1 MRTDSG
7 VRETSLQAYRAIEPE
22 LTGKRRD
29 VMLKVHAVFT
39 GKQFTRKQ
47 LARAL
52 GWEINRVTPRCGE
65 LIELGFLEECG
76 STREDG
82 FTAALLQITP
92 VQKELFS

>member
-1 MRTDSG
+1 MRTAVHSNSIAAF
-7 VRETSLQAYRAIEPE
+7 RTIEPE

-76 STREDG
+76 CTREDG